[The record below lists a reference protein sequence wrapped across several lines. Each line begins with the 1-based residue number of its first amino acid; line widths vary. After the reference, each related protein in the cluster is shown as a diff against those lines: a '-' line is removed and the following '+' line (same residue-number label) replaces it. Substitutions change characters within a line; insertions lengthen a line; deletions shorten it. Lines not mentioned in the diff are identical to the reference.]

1 MTWRSTTGE
10 TELIILP
17 SDAVTDFMI
26 RGVTSLPPLA
36 IVAIAVVICNGVTP
50 TSCPIGMRVM
60 EILLHVWGGRITP
73 LIYRAVQF
81 RCARQIQSA
90 ECIRKIFG
98 RQRRAQVS
106 LHRCCSI

>member
-1 MTWRSTTGE
+1 MTWRRTTGE

-36 IVAIAVVICNGVTP
+36 IVAIAIVICNGVTP

-60 EILLHVWGGRITP
+60 EILLHVCGGRITP
-73 LIYRAVQF
+73 LISPGSSIPVR
-81 RCARQIQSA
+81 SPNP
-90 ECIRKIFG
+90 K
-98 RQRRAQVS
+98 RRMYS
-106 LHRCCSI
+106 